1 MFVVSLVCKMHRFG
15 MDVGLINVSLFCCL
29 KVHLTEREKQK
40 LQVWARVMPFR
51 EPFAWATVALFD
63 ANVTGGVG
71 GFSSSP
77 TSSPLPPGILGSA
90 LMEASLDSDG
100 RLIADSKTESA
111 SVPVLVDVPGL
122 HRVKENYTDEMLQVG
137 FKFSLYQAPGGKSSR
152 SYVMSVTHV
161 FFLLEKGHQQSKRVC
176 LITALKIKHP
186 GGPDF

>member
-1 MFVVSLVCKMHRFG
+1 M
-15 MDVGLINVSLFCCL
+15 
-29 KVHLTEREKQK
+29 TEREKQK

-100 RLIADSKTESA
+100 RLIADPKTESA

-122 HRVKENYTDEMLQVG
+122 HRIKENYTDEMLQVG
-137 FKFSLYQAPGGKSSR
+137 FQLSLFGAPIISMLRMLLASR
-152 SYVMSVTHV
+152 KGASVT
-161 FFLLEKGHQQSKRVC
+161 
-176 LITALKIKHP
+176 
-186 GGPDF
+186 